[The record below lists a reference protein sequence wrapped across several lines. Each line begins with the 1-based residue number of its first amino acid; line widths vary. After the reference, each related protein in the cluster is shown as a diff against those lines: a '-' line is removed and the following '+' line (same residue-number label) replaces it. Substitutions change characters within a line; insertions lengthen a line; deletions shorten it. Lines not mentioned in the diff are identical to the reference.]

1 MVGEILRREREK
13 QGLSIADVASETS
26 IRDVYLEAIEKGSY
40 DELPG
45 DVYAKGFIRNYS
57 RFLQIDGDSLLEQYD
72 AERNIV
78 KVVQPAD
85 MPAANEDRGAKKPF
99 FGRKEKAVKD
109 AAVKDAAVKAGS
121 NTGYAGTRTGTNL
134 FAAGDEYRHSLEQ
147 EKKSGSK
154 KFLILLG
161 VMAVFLGGVY
171 VAFMDEGTD
180 PAAVSKPAV
189 KQEEAVKQEAPAP
202 VKYDGVEITARML
215 ENCWISV
222 KVDGQ
227 PAFEG
232 TVEKGKDMSWKGKER
247 VEIRAGNA
255 GGIQI
260 TFNGQD
266 VGTLGEIGQIADR
279 EFVRTDGVK
288 ADGGSNGGNGNTDYA
303 QPKRAGGESVGNA
316 EGQSYQESYSEPAST
331 EAPAEA
337 EVPQPS
343 NQTDPAAAAAPAA
356 ESGQQAAPQG

>member
-26 IRDVYLEAIEKGSY
+26 IRDVYLKAIEKGSY

-85 MPAANEDRGAKKPF
+85 MPAESDGKGSKKTF
-99 FGRKEKAVKD
+99 FGRREKKGKD
-109 AAVKDAAVKAGS
+109 TPVNAGS
-121 NTGYAGTRTGTNL
+121 SAGYTGTKSGTNL
-134 FAAGDEYRHSLEQ
+134 FAAGDEYRHSLER
-147 EKKSGSK
+147 EEKSGSK

-189 KQEEAVKQEAPAP
+189 KQEETMKREAVAP
-202 VKYDGVEITARML
+202 VKYDGVEITAKML

-227 PAFEG
+227 AAFEG

-266 VGTLGEIGQIADR
+266 VGTLGELGQIADR
-279 EFVRTDGVK
+279 EFVK
-288 ADGGSNGGNGNTDYA
+288 ADEGKADAGSNSSGNADASAPRQT
-303 QPKRAGGESVGNA
+303 AGGESAVYA
-316 EGQSYQESYSEPAST
+316 EEQGSQESYREPVQA
-331 EAPAEA
+331 EAPVEA
-337 EVPQPS
+337 GAQQEQQADS
-343 NQTDPAAAAAPAA
+343 AAPAVSAA
-356 ESGQQAAPQG
+356 ESGQPAAPQG

>member
-13 QGLSIADVASETS
+13 QGLSIADVAKETS
-26 IRDVYLEAIEKGSY
+26 IRDVYLEAIEKGNY

-85 MPAANEDRGAKKPF
+85 IPVTGDNKGSKKSF
-99 FGRKEKAVKD
+99 FGRKDKKEAD
-109 AAVKDAAVKAGS
+109 IAVKADS
-121 NTGYAGTRTGTNL
+121 SDGYAGAAPKKNL
-134 FAAGDEYRHSLEQ
+134 FAAGDEYRHSLER
-147 EKKSGSK
+147 EEKSGSK

-161 VMAVFLGGVY
+161 IMAVFLGGVY

-180 PAAVSKPAV
+180 PAAVKTPAV
-189 KQEEAVKQEAPAP
+189 QKEKVVEQEKVAP
-202 VKYDGVEITARML
+202 VKYDGVEITAKML

-260 TFNGQD
+260 NFNGQD
-266 VGTLGEIGQIADR
+266 VGTLGEVGQIADR
-279 EFVRTDGVK
+279 EFVK
-288 ADGGSNGGNGNTDYA
+288 AADDKAGGNSNNGAEAASVPQQEATGAAAVYTEA
-303 QPKRAGGESVGNA
+303 QS
-316 EGQSYQESYSEPAST
+316 SQESYSEPVST

-337 EVPQPS
+337 EAPKPS
-343 NQTDPAAAAAPAA
+343 DQADSAAPVATAA
-356 ESGQQAAPQG
+356 ESGQQSAPQG

>member
-13 QGLSIADVASETS
+13 QGLSIADVANETS

-85 MPAANEDRGAKKPF
+85 MPAEDEGKGTKKTF
-99 FGRKEKAVKD
+99 FGRKEKKGRD
-109 AAVKDAAVKAGS
+109 TLTKAGS
-121 NTGYAGTRTGTNL
+121 SVGYTGAKGGTNL
-134 FAAGDEYRHSLEQ
+134 FAAGDEYRHSLER
-147 EKKSGSK
+147 EEKSGSK

-161 VMAVFLGGVY
+161 IMAVFLGGVY
-171 VAFMDEGTD
+171 IAFMDEGSD
-180 PAAVSKPAV
+180 PAAVSKPTI
-189 KQEEAVKQEAPAP
+189 KQEEAVKQEAAAP
-202 VKYDGVEITARML
+202 VKYDGVEITAKML

-222 KVDGQ
+222 RVDGQ
-227 PAFEG
+227 AAFEG
-232 TVEKGKDMSWKGKER
+232 TVEKGKEMSWKGKER
-247 VEIRAGNA
+247 VDIRAGNA

-266 VGTLGEIGQIADR
+266 VGTLGEIGQIAER
-279 EFVRTDGVK
+279 EFVRTDESK
-288 ADGGSNGGNGNTDYA
+288 ADGNSNGSNAAASVPRQEAGSESAASYA
-303 QPKRAGGESVGNA
+303 EEQV
-316 EGQSYQESYSEPAST
+316 QESYREPVQA
-331 EAPAEA
+331 EAPAGA
-337 EVPQPS
+337 DVQPQEQPADS
-343 NQTDPAAAAAPAA
+343 AAPAASAA
-356 ESGQQAAPQG
+356 ESGQPAAPQG